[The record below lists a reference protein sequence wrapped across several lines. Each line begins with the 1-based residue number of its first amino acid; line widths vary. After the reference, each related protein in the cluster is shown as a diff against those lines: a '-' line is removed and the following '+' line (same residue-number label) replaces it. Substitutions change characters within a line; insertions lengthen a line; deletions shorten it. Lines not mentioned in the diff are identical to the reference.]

1 MDLMSLLG
9 REDGRELSLCLES
22 SLPMSVLK
30 LFCVESYFMNS
41 ATLSLRIRLTELSVI
56 RIIKLLL
63 FY

>member
-1 MDLMSLLG
+1 MEG
-9 REDGRELSLCLES
+9 ELSLCLES
-22 SLPMSVLK
+22 RLLMSVLK